1 MAETPAILDTLSSP
15 EFLTIL
21 TSYLTPHDLTQ
32 CILVSHAFSQLFTPR
47 LWHTISLQYPY
58 QEARF
63 ITTPTSWHMHKAI
76 LKNAKY
82 IHILRVRSVT
92 CLDPFIC
99 VPGIIMKNLHTLE
112 FPWTTVPLIAGR
124 GLALP
129 GQRQE
134 LWSLLELQRSSEDM
148 KRESERRMVEE
159 DRMARDAGRMAKQI
173 ASEDNINAIA
183 SSSTMVSGSV
193 TQDWIRYRAMY
204 PMRQEQIM
212 QDLISKRLNK
222 AYEQDM
228 RRYTQNRWHRHQQEA
243 TTQPGTTVG
252 EREEEINDETMDVKE
267 KRRLS
272 SIKFQEVVG
281 EIVAFNK
288 QHPLPPT
295 HEYDKPLTK
304 EVQSQQKEL
313 LEKFATRLLRLEV
326 DERAAATSPK
336 KMSQVDFGQL
346 CETLREFVLGLGP
359 GWSRPFRPE
368 RTDMHRFRTK
378 GTLVMLADFLR
389 RYPTVRTFRD
399 YDNHIE
405 SERLWG
411 DYMSEGLLQS
421 FMGSMRHL
429 SWSITHE
436 TTAIG
441 NDYRRRV
448 EGFLLTPCLSL
459 ESLRL
464 SLRYPSGIDLPVLR
478 PVNNLFFRSRAV
490 STPIHRRLPSY
501 IVINEEKAG
510 IATIDERIKLMQ
522 RAKPIKSLTQ
532 LFIEDCMCPGTL
544 IWSKDYIIPSWVPFL
559 QRCPNLR
566 SLALGSCPPPIWFEI
581 ARLLQAHCPRVED
594 LAIAYGHQFNTQHL
608 DKCDAAL
615 SALLFACSHPHMD
628 DTFGQDDETIAE
640 EPIEPAMGLKRLRL
654 DALVLPL
661 KSHALRMLLD
671 YHSGSLTDLGIM
683 DSQNLQKSFNRSTL
697 LKILRSFG
705 QLEQVHLLPSGEV
718 EYVEEDHVFDAQALI
733 DSIRTPTQYTAA
745 TSTWACASS
754 LKVLRIMI
762 GGLTRS
768 NNNNNNNN
776 SSSSNDINN
785 SAMDTTAD
793 GGDFDLQRQIY
804 RFLGSLKNLEE
815 LCLGFGPEED
825 SIFTLPQDQ
834 GRQKEC
840 LDFSLDTGLELLEGL
855 KSLRVLNVARM
866 NHQIRLSEVQWMCQT
881 WPQLQVIEGLLKVKS
896 LERWQAAVDADA
908 DDVGN
913 VAVAVEWGESLS
925 EDRRLEEELIIYWLQ
940 THRPQLR
947 FT

>member
-1 MAETPAILDTLSSP
+1 MAETPAILNTLSSP

-82 IHILRVRSVT
+82 IHILRVRSVS

-112 FPWTTVPLIAGR
+112 FPWTTVPLIVGH

-159 DRMARDAGRMAKQI
+159 DRMARDAERMAKQI

-183 SSSTMVSGSV
+183 FSSTMVSGSV

-204 PMRQEQIM
+204 PMRREQIM

-228 RRYTQNRWHRHQQEA
+228 RRYTQNRWHRHQQES

-252 EREEEINDETMDVKE
+252 EREEEINEETMDVKE

-288 QHPLPPT
+288 QHPLLPT
-295 HEYDKPLTK
+295 HKYDKPLTK

-326 DERAAATSPK
+326 DERAAATTPK
-336 KMSQVDFGQL
+336 KMSQADFGQL

-368 RTDMHRFRTK
+368 RTDVHRFRTK

-405 SERLWG
+405 SERLW
-411 DYMSEGLLQS
+411 
-421 FMGSMRHL
+421 
-429 SWSITHE
+429 
-436 TTAIG
+436 
-441 NDYRRRV
+441 
-448 EGFLLTPCLSL
+448 
-459 ESLRL
+459 
-464 SLRYPSGIDLPVLR
+464 GIDLPVLR

-522 RAKPIKSLTQ
+522 RAKPINPLTQ
-532 LFIEDCMCPGTL
+532 LFIEDCMCPGPL

-654 DALVLPL
+654 DALILPL

-683 DSQNLQKSFNRSTL
+683 DCQNLQKSFNRSTL

-733 DSIRTPTQYTAA
+733 DSIRTPTQYTTA

-776 SSSSNDINN
+776 NDINN

-793 GGDFDLQRQIY
+793 GEDFNLQRQIY

-925 EDRRLEEELIIYWLQ
+925 EDRRLEEELIVYWLQ